1 MLRIH
6 DALLNCGAFGL
17 LMTALAAIDSDIRRH
32 VLNVVA
38 GDSMK
43 EMAIMTAPVDRVV
56 RVTFETL
63 RDYQTD
69 NGAMFAFAVA
79 AVVLFAFLFKS

>member
-6 DALLNCGAFGL
+6 DALLNFSAFSL
-17 LMTALAAIDSDIRRH
+17 LMTGLAALDNDIRRH
-32 VLNVVA
+32 LVNMVS

-43 EMAIMTAPVDRVV
+43 EMAIITAPVDRVA
-56 RVTFETL
+56 RVAFETL

-69 NGAMFAFAVA
+69 NGALFAFAVA